1 MKFPH
6 YLIKDLYLLSIFC
19 IFAGTN
25 NNNTMK
31 KSLLLLAVTLTA
43 IAPCHADTWD
53 GVSSDTSWYI
63 EGLQEYHIH
72 NAAQLKGF
80 ADLVNNQSQEF
91 ENCTVYLEDDIDLNN
106 KQWTPIGYI
115 GKEFGGKSF
124 CGNFDG
130 QGFIISNL
138 FIETSELPYNIGV
151 GNAGFFGSAEENISN
166 ITIEGKIILNE
177 SSVEYHYYIGGIVAN
192 GKGIANSTSNVDIE
206 LVESYSDANYYI
218 GGAAGYIENISC
230 VKTMGHINTAS
241 YNILSKGHVGG
252 IAGYSTGAIL
262 ECASSSKIDLPI
274 HGTLNIGGIVG
285 TFYMIEN
292 CIFTGS
298 LKINNSTNDIAF
310 IGGIGGSHNGN
321 SGSVFNNITIPSSFE
336 TNVSRFNGQIIS
348 VKSGDISCFYNYYL
362 TDFDNGDEPYGEG
375 VTSDYL
381 KSGEALPNFD
391 TNIWEFKEGRYPMLK
406 ALKSTYTI
414 SVPISDGRIGL
425 NVLEGEN
432 ATITITPEA
441 GWELQSLYVDDIDYT
456 HLMNGKKYTFE
467 NVTNNHTV
475 SAIFKKSA
483 TGIQSVST
491 TEEKPSLKIVNGNVC
506 INGLDKSTII
516 QVYSIDGKIVK
527 NMSANE
533 ASKFALNKGV
543 YIIKAGKNTFKISL

>member
-1 MKFPH
+1 
-6 YLIKDLYLLSIFC
+6 
-19 IFAGTN
+19 
-25 NNNTMK
+25 MK

-43 IAPCHADTWD
+43 IALCHADTWD

-130 QGFIISNL
+130 QGFSISNL
-138 FIETSELPYNIGV
+138 FIETSELPYNMGV
-151 GNAGFFGSAEENISN
+151 GNAGFFGSTTEKISN
-166 ITIEGKIILNE
+166 ITIDGKIILNN
-177 SSVEYHYYIGGIVAN
+177 SSTEPIFYIGGIIAN
-192 GKGIANSTSNVDIE
+192 GKSIANSTSNVDIE
-206 LVESYSDANYYI
+206 LVKPYSGTNYYI
-218 GGAAGYIENISC
+218 GGAAGYIENLSRI
-230 VKTMGHINTAS
+230 KTTGHINSTD
-241 YNILSKGHVGG
+241 YNNISKGYIGG
-252 IAGYSTGAIL
+252 MAGFSTGSIL
-262 ECASSSKIDLPI
+262 ESASSSEIDLPI
-274 HGTLNIGGIVG
+274 HRGNDGGALNIGGIVG
-285 TFYMIEN
+285 TFYTIEN

-298 LKINNSTNDIAF
+298 LKINNNTNNIAF
-310 IGGIGGSHNGN
+310 IGGIGGGLSKN
-321 SGSVFNNITIPSSFE
+321 SGFIFNNIAIPTSFE
-336 TNVSRFNGQIIS
+336 TNISRYYGQIIPFES
-348 VKSGDISCFYNYYL
+348 EDISCFYNYYL
-362 TDFDNGDEPYGEG
+362 SDFDNGNEPYGEG

-381 KSGEALPNFD
+381 KSGNALPNFD

-414 SVPISDGRIGL
+414 SIPINNGRIGL